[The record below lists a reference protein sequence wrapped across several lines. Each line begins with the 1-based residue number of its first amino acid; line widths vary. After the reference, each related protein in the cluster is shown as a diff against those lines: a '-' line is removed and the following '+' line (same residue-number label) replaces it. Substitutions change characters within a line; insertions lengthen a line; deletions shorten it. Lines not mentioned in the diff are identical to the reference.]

1 MWWSF
6 FLAGA
11 HPTPL
16 LRLCAGFCLQTLV
29 LHLLLLLF
37 LPLLLLFV
45 LLLPVVLV
53 LLLPSGPPPTWSIFH
68 LGHSRS
74 CQSSTN
80 PLPFFYLATAK
91 TAQSRSLPFGCLQ
104 CGHGLT
110 TRPFENGNEGVLDAT
125 LALFGYLVVPSRSI
139 KLVR

>member
-29 LHLLLLLF
+29 LHLLLLLP
-37 LPLLLLFV
+37 LLLLLFV

-53 LLLPSGPPPTWSIFH
+53 LLLRSGPPPTWSIFH
-68 LGHSRS
+68 LVRSRS

-80 PLPFFYLATAK
+80 PFPFLPG
-91 TAQSRSLPFGCLQ
+91 QSKNCPKSL
-104 CGHGLT
+104 
-110 TRPFENGNEGVLDAT
+110 
-125 LALFGYLVVPSRSI
+125 LVVSS
-139 KLVR
+139 VAMA